1 MNIRYKLAPSM
12 LSDLLE
18 FYQTSTALAH
28 QLEISRMS
36 LLNWRERPESIREE
50 NLLRIEVEWHQSI
63 WMIRY
68 NANELEQKESSA
80 LPTNFSNEIALQ
92 SAVVDSLSFGSLEV
106 ETGTSERDF
115 RKATQALEIP
125 KNIDAAQYLAIQNIY
140 SATRRILRQCS
151 ADELPLITAS
161 HVRELHYAIMQGIR
175 ADAGEYSTM
184 QRLLPQTDLQLTEP
198 EDIPEEVEYWVTKY
212 QDCSTL
218 EEITAAHAH
227 FELIHPF
234 GDGNG
239 RVGRAIVWEQCLNI
253 GVLPPEI
260 DQYNKAFYYVTL
272 EHAQR
277 SGDTAPLLY
286 MFQMAQSRLLD
297 RLTNKKKPSDRWR

>member
-1 MNIRYKLAPSM
+1 M

-140 SATRRILRQCS
+140 SATRRILMLNLLKNS
-151 ADELPLITAS
+151 LEAITEEMS
-161 HVRELHYAIMQGIR
+161 INRSDDGFIR
-175 ADAGEYSTM
+175 LTTAAAENDFFTITVEDSGCG
-184 QRLLPQTDLQLTEP
+184 TDN
-198 EDIPEEVEYWVTKY
+198 
-212 QDCSTL
+212 STL
-218 EEITAAHAH
+218 EQIFKTGFTTKSEGSGYGLHSAANFVHQLGGEITAKS
-227 FELIHPF
+227 
-234 GDGNG
+234 DGLHQG
-239 RVGRAIVWEQCLNI
+239 MKIT
-253 GVLPPEI
+253 VLLPISTEE
-260 DQYNKAFYYVTL
+260 NKKAF
-272 EHAQR
+272 
-277 SGDTAPLLY
+277 
-286 MFQMAQSRLLD
+286 
-297 RLTNKKKPSDRWR
+297 